1 MSMPTV
7 PNITPEIILKRN
19 EVLNLLLTS
28 IALEEIGLSHIINTE
43 GEKIQR
49 IVKEQSLSLND
60 ALALNNSVERML
72 RNVIKTEML
81 LQFRLEDIIKLE
93 QMHNHEH
100 IHEHNHEHNH
110 EQHHDDLPDTPDIP
124 DLSCFKE

>member
-1 MSMPTV
+1 MSMPTI

-43 GEKIQR
+43 GEKIQK
-49 IVKEQSLSLND
+49 IVKEQCLSLND
-60 ALALNNSVERML
+60 ALALNDSVERML

-93 QMHNHEH
+93 QMQNNHD
-100 IHEHNHEHNH
+100 
-110 EQHHDDLPDTPDIP
+110 QQHDDLPDLP
-124 DLSCFKE
+124 DLPCL

>member
-1 MSMPTV
+1 MSMPTI

-28 IALEEIGLSHIINTE
+28 IALEEIGLSHLINTE
-43 GEKIQR
+43 GEKIQK
-49 IVKEQSLSLND
+49 IVKEQCLSLND

-93 QMHNHEH
+93 QMHN
-100 IHEHNHEHNH
+100 NHDH
-110 EQHHDDLPDTPDIP
+110 QHDDLPDLP
-124 DLSCFKE
+124 DLPCL

>member
-28 IALEEIGLSHIINTE
+28 IALEEIGLSHIINAE
-43 GEKIQR
+43 GEKIQKM
-49 IVKEQSLSLND
+49 VKDHCLSLSD

-81 LQFRLEDIIKLE
+81 LQFKLEDVLKLE
-93 QMHNHEH
+93 QMHH
-100 IHEHNHEHNH
+100 
-110 EQHHDDLPDTPDIP
+110 HHDDLPDLP
-124 DLSCFKE
+124 DLPCFEE

>member
-100 IHEHNHEHNH
+100 N
-110 EQHHDDLPDTPDIP
+110 HDDLPDAPNIP

>member
-1 MSMPTV
+1 MSMPTI

-28 IALEEIGLSHIINTE
+28 IALEEIGLSHIINAE
-43 GEKIQR
+43 GQKIQK

-72 RNVIKTEML
+72 RNVIKTEMI
-81 LQFRLEDIIKLE
+81 LQFRLEDIIKME
-93 QMHNHEH
+93 QMHDDDHDH
-100 IHEHNHEHNH
+100 HH
-110 EQHHDDLPDTPDIP
+110 HHDDIPDTPDIP
-124 DLSCFKE
+124 DLPCFKE

>member
-28 IALEEIGLSHIINTE
+28 IALEEIGLSHLINAE
-43 GEKIQR
+43 GQKIQK
-49 IVKEQSLSLND
+49 ITKEQSLSIND

-81 LQFRLEDIIKLE
+81 LQFRLEDILKLE
-93 QMHNHEH
+93 QME
-100 IHEHNHEHNH
+100 IHHY
-110 EQHHDDLPDTPDIP
+110 HDDSPDTPDIP
-124 DLSCFKE
+124 DLPCFKE

>member
-1 MSMPTV
+1 MTMPTV

-43 GEKIQR
+43 GEKIQK
-49 IVKEQSLSLND
+49 IVKEQFLSLND
-60 ALALNNSVERML
+60 ALTLNNSVERML

-93 QMHNHEH
+93 QMQQMQNNHDH
-100 IHEHNHEHNH
+100 
-110 EQHHDDLPDTPDIP
+110 QHDDLPDLP
-124 DLSCFKE
+124 DLPCL

>member
-1 MSMPTV
+1 MTMPTV

-28 IALEEIGLSHIINTE
+28 IALEEIGLSHIINAE
-43 GEKIQR
+43 GEKIQK
-49 IVKEQSLSLND
+49 IVKEQCLSLND
-60 ALALNNSVERML
+60 ALTLNNSVERML

-93 QMHNHEH
+93 QMQQMQNNHDH
-100 IHEHNHEHNH
+100 
-110 EQHHDDLPDTPDIP
+110 QHDDLPDLP
-124 DLSCFKE
+124 DLPCL

>member
-1 MSMPTV
+1 MSMPTI

-28 IALEEIGLSHIINTE
+28 IALEEIGLSHLINTE
-43 GEKIQR
+43 GEKIQK
-49 IVKEQSLSLND
+49 IVKEQCLSLND

-93 QMHNHEH
+93 QMHN
-100 IHEHNHEHNH
+100 NHAH
-110 EQHHDDLPDTPDIP
+110 QHDDLPDLP
-124 DLSCFKE
+124 DLPCL

>member
-93 QMHNHEH
+93 QMHNHE
-100 IHEHNHEHNH
+100 
-110 EQHHDDLPDTPDIP
+110 QDHDDLPDTPDIP

>member
-1 MSMPTV
+1 MTMPTV

-28 IALEEIGLSHIINTE
+28 IALEEIGLSHIINAE
-43 GEKIQR
+43 GEKIQK
-49 IVKEQSLSLND
+49 IVKEQFLSLND
-60 ALALNNSVERML
+60 ALTLNNSVERML

-93 QMHNHEH
+93 QMQQMQNNHDH
-100 IHEHNHEHNH
+100 
-110 EQHHDDLPDTPDIP
+110 QHDDLPDLP
-124 DLSCFKE
+124 DLPCL

>member
-93 QMHNHEH
+93 QMHNHE
-100 IHEHNHEHNH
+100 
-110 EQHHDDLPDTPDIP
+110 QHHDDLPDTPDIP

>member
-100 IHEHNHEHNH
+100 NHEH
-110 EQHHDDLPDTPDIP
+110 HHDDLPDTPDIP